1 MMMKRIFFL
10 TTFLLL
16 SIFMIGQNTAIS
28 YDNIRTDNIRS
39 YRTNLTKM
47 WNDVLCNKNLTVT
60 DTIKLGADTLY
71 QYTLG
76 SGFSIER
83 GNSSGNSFSGLYLSK
98 NLGNNAKAWMGTSF
112 SSIQISDDPA
122 DTDISIDGNTGIT
135 GDLSVTGDILS
146 DALQNTK
153 IGTNTGN
160 ALTTGQL
167 NSLFGYNAGY
177 SLTTGSQNVFIGNN
191 TGEFTTTADYNVA
204 LGANALNQNTTGYEN
219 VALGENSLPVNTVGY
234 QNIAVGASSMQ
245 TNVSGNK
252 NTALGN
258 YSLIFNSTG
267 SSNVSIGDS
276 SMWTNDVGNYNVA
289 IGNSAGYKS
298 LGSNNIFIGSHAG
311 YNETGSNKLYIAN
324 SNTATPLIKGSFP
337 NDSLIFTAAHSSFS
351 DNLKVTDTLF
361 ANTFTPYSGTT
372 QTFTGNVTLGDAAG
386 DKLYIKGDSIYVW
399 NDTITGDIEPEYM
412 SGNIANETV
421 TIDTVYSKCFSNGSW
436 TECLYTVALDSA
448 ETWNFPITS
457 KTVQFDIFVNGG
469 NEHVIGTVTTAGV
482 VLIGLGYG
490 TVTWDDADTGGDYCI
505 IDGGDYGIL
514 KNRVSGAKKTF
525 FVKLKYN
532 L

>member
-1 MMMKRIFFL
+1 MMMKRIILL

-16 SIFMIGQNTAIS
+16 SVFMIGQNTAIS

-60 DTIKLGADTLY
+60 DT
-71 QYTLG
+71 
-76 SGFSIER
+76 
-83 GNSSGNSFSGLYLSK
+83 
-98 NLGNNAKAWMGTSF
+98 
-112 SSIQISDDPA
+112 
-122 DTDISIDGNTGIT
+122 
-135 GDLSVTGDILS
+135 
-146 DALQNTK
+146 
-153 IGTNTGN
+153 
-160 ALTTGQL
+160 
-167 NSLFGYNAGY
+167 
-177 SLTTGSQNVFIGNN
+177 
-191 TGEFTTTADYNVA
+191 
-204 LGANALNQNTTGYEN
+204 
-219 VALGENSLPVNTVGY
+219 
-234 QNIAVGASSMQ
+234 
-245 TNVSGNK
+245 
-252 NTALGN
+252 
-258 YSLIFNSTG
+258 
-267 SSNVSIGDS
+267 
-276 SMWTNDVGNYNVA
+276 
-289 IGNSAGYKS
+289 
-298 LGSNNIFIGSHAG
+298 
-311 YNETGSNKLYIAN
+311 
-324 SNTATPLIKGSFP
+324 
-337 NDSLIFTAAHSSFS
+337 
-351 DNLKVTDTLF
+351 LF
-361 ANTFTPYSGTT
+361 ANTFTPYSGGT

-386 DKLYIKGDSIYVW
+386 DKLYIEGDSIYVW